1 MKAGIITFHFA
12 HNQGAVLQGYALQKF
27 LKKLGHDAEV
37 INYCPPY
44 HTNRYS
50 ARRNPFIMAS
60 DTLKKNK
67 NLKIQKR
74 LYKAARSFAK
84 GIYISVTG
92 VYKLR
97 EKKFGDFVKKN
108 LDLTREY
115 KSLKDLQKNPPKCD
129 IYISGSDQLW
139 NPELVNNGF
148 DGAYFL
154 DFGASNIKKITYA
167 VSLKESYT
175 QKEKDEIKAYCR
187 NIDVISSREKSETLD
202 ELLGEN
208 YTVCVD
214 PTLLLS
220 KEEFAD
226 AENEIE
232 EKEPYIFVYGFET
245 SPNMVE
251 AVDVISK
258 ATGFRVING
267 SPDRVYLNNATKLRN
282 YGPGEFL
289 GYIKN
294 ADFVITNSFHGTA
307 FSLIYNKKFV
317 TVAHTTRGRRMTEL
331 LGKMGLSDRIWS
343 ENGCKWEEEIDYSV
357 AEQRRNELK
366 EQATEYLN
374 NNLK

>member
-1 MKAGIITFHFA
+1 MKIGIITFHFA
-12 HNQGAVLQGYALQKF
+12 HNQGAVLQCYALQKF

-37 INYCPPY
+37 IDYCPSY

-50 ARRNPFIMAS
+50 SKRNPFIMAS
-60 DTLKKNK
+60 DTLKKNE

-97 EKKFGDFVKKN
+97 EKKFGDFAKRNFN
-108 LDLTREY
+108 LSRKY
-115 KSLKDLQKNPPKCD
+115 KTLKELQKNPPECD
-129 IYISGSDQLW
+129 VYISGSDQLW

-154 DFGASNIKKITYA
+154 DFGADDVKRITYA
-167 VSLKESYT
+167 VSLKEHYT
-175 QKEKDEIKAYCR
+175 LEEKDEIQMYCK

-202 ELLGEN
+202 DLLGEN
-208 YTVCVD
+208 YTVCID
-214 PTLLLS
+214 PTLLLE
-220 KEEFAD
+220 KEDFAD

-245 SPNMVE
+245 TSNIVE
-251 AVDVISK
+251 AVNVISK
-258 ATGFRVING
+258 ETGFRVVNG
-267 SPDRVYLNNATKLRN
+267 SPDRIKLVNVTNLCN

-289 GYIKN
+289 SYMKN

-331 LGKMGLSDRIWS
+331 LAKVGLSDRIWAD
-343 ENGCKWEEEIDYSV
+343 CCDWKKEIDYMA
-357 AEQRRNELK
+357 AEQKIKELK
-366 EQATEYLN
+366 NYAAEYLAKS
-374 NNLK
+374 LK